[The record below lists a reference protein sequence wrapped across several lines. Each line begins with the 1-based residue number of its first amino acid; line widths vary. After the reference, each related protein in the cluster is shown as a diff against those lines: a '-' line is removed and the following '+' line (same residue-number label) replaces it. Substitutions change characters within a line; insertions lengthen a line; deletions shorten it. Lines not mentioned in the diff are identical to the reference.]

1 MTVDLTVV
9 NTEVG
14 NRSNVLD
21 ETGQTG
27 SDTAGDPQEKLTW
40 LQQDQKPF
48 RYETVERGGKA
59 SDGSSTV
66 TDIWNRRVRSD
77 VNDLGFDQSDNT
89 TWSSQN
95 AYRSDDHDIPQRPS
109 AAPTEPVS
117 VDQLVFVSTLR
128 TSASTPDHFSRPVKF
143 GPGTNVRFPWL
154 AFYNRPF
161 VSAAELS
168 LVPTTSAMELGAR
181 HTTEDSA
188 SVNTTPTFHHLPRFF
203 ETPRTDSTWASLVG
217 DQDLF
222 RFVHTPSPFVG
233 MRRSVPT
240 AGTNERTALQSI
252 GWDFFPIQQL
262 SEFREPGRVN
272 VNTMPAAD
280 IWRAVQ
286 GDVIL
291 GASADGKITA
301 DPDESLVSPVD
312 QARDWPDD
320 ADPDEDGKQPFEDA
334 FSVLSA
340 SVGIDNFTEDYRDTD
355 KDAVFRMQTISRLNN
370 SVTVRSNVYA
380 IWVTVGYFQWQ
391 DDDNDGVEDFPEE
404 LKEVTPRNRN
414 RGFYL
419 FDRSIPVAYE
429 RGEDHNVQDAI
440 LLRRIIQ

>member
-59 SDGSSTV
+59 SDGSSV
-66 TDIWNRRVRSD
+66 AIDVWNRRVRSD
-77 VNDLGFDQSDNT
+77 VNDLEFDQSDNM
-89 TWSSQN
+89 TWSSQD
-95 AYRSDDHDIPQRPS
+95 AYRSADHANPQRPS
-109 AAPTEPVS
+109 AAPLTPVS
-117 VDQLVFVSTLR
+117 VGSLVSTLR
-128 TSASTPDHFSRPVKF
+128 TSNGSPAYFSRPVKF
-143 GPGTNVRFPWL
+143 GAGTNVRFPWL

-188 SVNTTPTFHHLPRFF
+188 SDNTTPTFYHLPSFF
-203 ETPRTDSTWASLVG
+203 DTPRTDSTWASLVG

-240 AGTNERTALQSI
+240 TGTNERTALQSI

-280 IWRAVQ
+280 IWRAIQ

-291 GASADGKITA
+291 RESADGKIA
-301 DPDESLVSPVD
+301 EDPDESLVSPAD
-312 QARDWPDD
+312 QARDWPD
-320 ADPDEDGKQPFEDA
+320 ADSATDGIQPFEDA
-334 FSVLSA
+334 FSVLSS
-340 SVGIDNFTEDYRDTD
+340 SVGIDNFTEDYRDAD
-355 KDAVFRMQTISRLNN
+355 KDAAFRMQTISRLNN

-380 IWVTVGYFQWQ
+380 IWVTVGYFERQVNQ
-391 DDDNDGVEDFPEE
+391 NGAEV
-404 LKEVTPRNRN
+404 LIEVTPRNRN
-414 RGFYL
+414 RGFYI

>member
-1 MTVDLTVV
+1 MSLVSRGT
-9 NTEVG
+9 
-14 NRSNVLD
+14 
-21 ETGQTG
+21 
-27 SDTAGDPQEKLTW
+27 DPQWGW
-40 LQQDQKPF
+40 LNGNQKPW
-48 RYETVERGGKA
+48 RYETVERGGKE
-59 SDGSSTV
+59 SDPGSSTV

-77 VNDLGFDQSDNT
+77 VYVLELDQSNNL
-89 TWSSQN
+89 TWASQD
-95 AYRSDDHDIPQRPS
+95 AYRSADTKDSFRAATSTALGDINFQNTFRTRSESDDPDEEDERSKDSWPVLFKDRP
-109 AAPTEPVS
+109 
-117 VDQLVFVSTLR
+117 
-128 TSASTPDHFSRPVKF
+128 
-143 GPGTNVRFPWL
+143 NVRFPWL

-188 SVNTTPTFHHLPRFF
+188 STNTTPTFYHLPRFF
-203 ETPRTDSTWASLVG
+203 DTPRTDSTWASLVG

-240 AGTNERTALQSI
+240 AGTNERTALHSI
-252 GWDFFPIQQL
+252 GWDYFPIQQL

-280 IWRAVQ
+280 IWRAIQ

-291 GASADGKITA
+291 RASADGKIA
-301 DPDESLVSPVD
+301 EDPDESLVSPAD

-334 FSVLSA
+334 FSVLS
-340 SVGIDNFTEDYRDTD
+340 SSIGIDNFTDPYRNAD
-355 KDAVFRMQTISRLNN
+355 KDAAFRMQTISRLNN

-391 DDDNDGVEDFPEE
+391 DDNNDGVEDFPEE
-404 LKEVTPRNRN
+404 LKEVAPRNRN
-414 RGFYL
+414 RGFYI